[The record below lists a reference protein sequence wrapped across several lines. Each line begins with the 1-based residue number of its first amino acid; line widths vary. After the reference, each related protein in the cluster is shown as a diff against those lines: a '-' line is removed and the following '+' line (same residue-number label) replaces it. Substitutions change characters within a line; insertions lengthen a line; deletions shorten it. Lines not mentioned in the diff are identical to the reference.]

1 MLDQPNV
8 HDYLD
13 DGVSGT
19 ALWTER
25 GVTPDEARIL
35 AVVGHE
41 LFMASQGTLLAQR
54 MRKPQPGDLVL
65 EISDF
70 GRGWDPNRIGR
81 LVRVEG
87 KYPSEQYVVAP
98 LHAPDRQA
106 AWRNGDFIALPTQ
119 RSSEWLNGDKIL
131 IRTKYQPLTDYL
143 LQDGRERIEMG
154 FDEIE
159 ALMGDHRLPPSA
171 RNPRLSQ
178 WWDNDFDNV
187 QAKAWM
193 VAGYLVE
200 AVDISGQRVRFRSH
214 GRDDQ

>member
-1 MLDQPNV
+1 M
-8 HDYLD
+8 
-13 DGVSGT
+13 
-19 ALWTER
+19 
-25 GVTPDEARIL
+25 TPDEARIL

-41 LFMASQGTLLAQR
+41 LFMASQGTPLAHR

-87 KYPSEQYVVAP
+87 RQPNEQYVVAP

-119 RSSEWLNGDKIL
+119 RSAEWLNGDKIL
-131 IRTKYQPLTDYL
+131 IRTKYQPLTDFL
-143 LQDGRERIEMG
+143 LQDGRERTEMS

-159 ALMGDHRLPPSA
+159 ALMGDQRLPPSA
-171 RNPRLSQ
+171 RNPRIPE

-200 AVDISGQRVRFRSH
+200 AVDITGQRVRFRSH
-214 GRDDQ
+214 ARDDQ